1 MVVSRWYGGTN
12 LGIDNSSILVKR
24 RYWETG
30 AIGGRS
36 CISCSYIKYKL
47 QLHIV
52 NSFTVDPCFTEF
64 TFKFNVAITQV
75 RYGSSTLTT

>member
-36 CISCSYIKYKL
+36 CISCSYIYIDIIL
-47 QLHIV
+47 V
-52 NSFTVDPCFTEF
+52 TVTYC
-64 TFKFNVAITQV
+64 Q
-75 RYGSSTLTT
+75 